1 MKAENGS
8 IRSFII
14 KTVKIVGRKNGGVLR
29 VLCPTCVDVELQEIK
44 KESVLI
50 DVCPTCKGIW
60 LDRGELETIVRELKK
75 DRTKKPGP
83 GTSSKKDKKETTMLE
98 VLSDVLL
105 FW

>member
-1 MKAENGS
+1 M
-8 IRSFII
+8 
-14 KTVKIVGRKNGGVLR
+14 
-29 VLCPTCVDVELQEIK
+29 LCPTCVDVELREIK
-44 KESVLI
+44 KDSVLI

-75 DRTKKPGP
+75 DRSKMSGP
-83 GTSSKKDKKETTMLE
+83 GTSKKDKKENTMLD

>member
-1 MKAENGS
+1 M
-8 IRSFII
+8 
-14 KTVKIVGRKNGGVLR
+14 LR

-60 LDRGELETIVRELKK
+60 LDRGELEAIVRELKRE
-75 DRTKKPGP
+75 RTNETKGRA
-83 GTSSKKDKKETTMLE
+83 TNDKKETTILDILGDLI
-98 VLSDVLL
+98 V

>member
-1 MKAENGS
+1 M
-8 IRSFII
+8 
-14 KTVKIVGRKNGGVLR
+14 
-29 VLCPTCVDVELQEIK
+29 LCPTCVDVELREIK
-44 KESVLI
+44 KDSVLI

-75 DRTKKPGP
+75 DRTKVPGS
-83 GTSSKKDKKETTMLE
+83 GTSKKGKKETTMLD

>member
-1 MKAENGS
+1 M
-8 IRSFII
+8 
-14 KTVKIVGRKNGGVLR
+14 
-29 VLCPTCVDVELQEIK
+29 LCPTCVDVELQEIK

-60 LDRGELETIVRELKK
+60 LDRGELEMLVRELKK
-75 DRTKKPGP
+75 DQTKKP
-83 GTSSKKDKKETTMLE
+83 GTSSKKDKKENTMLD

>member
-1 MKAENGS
+1 M
-8 IRSFII
+8 
-14 KTVKIVGRKNGGVLR
+14 
-29 VLCPTCVDVELQEIK
+29 LCPTCVDVELQEIK

-60 LDRGELETIVRELKK
+60 LDRGELEAIVRELKN

-83 GTSSKKDKKETTMLE
+83 GTSKKDKKDKKDKKETTMLD

>member
-8 IRSFII
+8 TKSFTI
-14 KTVKIVGRKNGGVLR
+14 KIVIIVGRKNGGVLL
-29 VLCPTCVDVELQEIK
+29 VMCPTCVNVELQEIK

-75 DRTKKPGP
+75 DRTKKS
-83 GTSSKKDKKETTMLE
+83 GTSSTKDKKETTMLE

>member
-1 MKAENGS
+1 M
-8 IRSFII
+8 
-14 KTVKIVGRKNGGVLR
+14 LR
-29 VLCPTCVDVELQEIK
+29 VFCPTCVDVELQEIK

-60 LDRGELETIVRELKK
+60 LDRGELEMIVGELKK

-83 GTSSKKDKKETTMLE
+83 GTSKKDKKETTMLD